1 MDNQPSFS
9 HPIFQRTKQVT
20 GLIPPP
26 QATRQANPWLAA
38 GLELLGYVGVLGIG
52 RMYAGD
58 WAGGITAL
66 MMWSATILA
75 SALFLGVGVTIAAV
89 LFPFTCGMSVFI
101 AFLGV
106 IPLLPLLFVP
116 LTSSLA
122 LFAQLQHR
130 S

>member
-9 HPIFQRTKQVT
+9 HPIFQKAKQVT

-38 GLELLGYVGVLGIG
+38 GLELLGYVGVLGVG

-66 MMWSATILA
+66 MMWAATILG
-75 SALFLGVGVTIAAV
+75 SSLFLGLCVTIAAILV
-89 LFPFTCGMSVFI
+89 PFTCGISTII
-101 AFLGV
+101 ALFGV
-106 IPLLPLLFVP
+106 IPLLPLLFIP

-122 LFAQLQHR
+122 LFAQLQQGR
-130 S
+130 